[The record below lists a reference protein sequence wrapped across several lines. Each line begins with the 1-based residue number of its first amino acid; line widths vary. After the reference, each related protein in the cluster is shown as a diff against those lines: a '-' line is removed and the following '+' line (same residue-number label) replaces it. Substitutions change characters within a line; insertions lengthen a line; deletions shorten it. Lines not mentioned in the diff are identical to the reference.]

1 MNCDASPRLPGL
13 PAIALG
19 ALLAILGSAI
29 PARGLAQEAY
39 PSRGIT
45 MVVPF
50 PPGSGTDVSARMLAR
65 DMGEALGR
73 SVVVENRPGANGS
86 LGAQVVARAR
96 PDGYT
101 LLVTYPDPLVL
112 RGLLVKNVPYDPLKD
127 FTPLAGMC
135 EVPLVM
141 MASNAVNARDA
152 AELVRL
158 DRSQPGKIDAASSGN
173 GAFSHLLIEMM
184 NAKTGTRFTH
194 IPFKG
199 EAPAVQHLMGD
210 HGAIIYIGTPPLA
223 IAHQNS
229 GRLKLLAVTTNK
241 RMPQL
246 PEVRTLA
253 EQGFPEFN
261 ESFWYGVVISSA
273 TPPNIAS
280 VLQRHAQQAA
290 NQPAVQE
297 QLGRQGC
304 GPLPLSA
311 ADFDQRIRSD
321 HAKYTG
327 IARAVGMKVD

>member
-1 MNCDASPRLPGL
+1 MKFKIAASAALAACFALGTAAQAQDWSPNKPVRFVVPQVTGGGADAIGR
-13 PAIALG
+13 AIAK
-19 ALLAILGSAI
+19 
-29 PARGLAQEAY
+29 
-39 PSRGIT
+39 GISDQIGQ
-45 MVVPF
+45 P
-50 PPGSGTDVSARMLAR
+50 L
-65 DMGEALGR
+65 
-73 SVVVENRPGANGS
+73 VVENRPGANGGVGVES
-86 LGAQVVARAR
+86 LMRA
-96 PDGYT
+96 PADGYSL
-101 LLVTYPDPLVL
+101 LLVFTSLMALNPAVYAKL
-112 RGLLVKNVPYDPLKD
+112 PYDPLKD

-152 AELVRL
+152 AELVQL
-158 DRSQPGKIDAASSGN
+158 ERSQPGKIDAASSGN

-210 HGAIIYIGTPPLA
+210 HGPIIYIGTPALA

-229 GRLKLLAVTTNK
+229 GRLKLLAVTTQK

-246 PEVRTLA
+246 PDIRTLA
-253 EQGFPEFN
+253 EQGFPDFN
-261 ESFWYGVVISSA
+261 ESFWYGVVVSSA
-273 TPPNIAS
+273 TPPNIAAA
-280 VLQRHAQQAA
+280 LQRHAQQAA

-297 QLGRQGC
+297 QLGRHGC

-311 ADFDQRIRSD
+311 ADFDRRIRSD